1 MLFSVKK
8 PSTLDE
14 TIAAKIKQMRLSI
27 LLHSYLYYEK
37 NVNIISDARW
47 SEIAHELAKMQID
60 YPNVSKAVRF
70 YEMFKDWKGDSGANL
85 QYDDALISK
94 AYHLCNYLGIAL
106 DN

>member
-14 TIAAKIKQMRLSI
+14 TIAAKIKQMR
-27 LLHSYLYYEK
+27 
-37 NVNIISDARW
+37 ISDARW

-60 YPNVSKAVRF
+60 YPNESKAVRF